1 MDGRVD
7 DYGSA
12 FECLFRQLEK
22 AAGLEKGN
30 RNVDLAELQTKRCVR
45 FRNGEAVNSW
55 INCPP
60 YTTTP
65 RGTVGGV
72 RAGRRR

>member
-7 DYGSA
+7 DHGSA

-22 AAGLEKGN
+22 AAGLEKGS

-45 FRNGEAVNSW
+45 FRSGEAVNS
-55 INCPP
+55 
-60 YTTTP
+60 
-65 RGTVGGV
+65 
-72 RAGRRR
+72 